1 MMKTEKRK
9 KSHSKKKK
17 TEPLSIRLKELYI
30 GHKVRTRKPSDSE
43 LGLLDDMDDWDEQ
56 RI

>member
-43 LGLLDDMDDWDEQ
+43 LGLLDDMDD
-56 RI
+56 